1 MLTLHHIEVSP
12 CLSLSLPSG
21 QHIHMY
27 ICTSSSS
34 PHLSGSGRSRTLW
47 ESRVEVETR
56 GPHPAPCEPR
66 HLGAACWSQELG
78 PPDQIRPESKNQ

>member
-1 MLTLHHIEVSP
+1 MLTLHHTEVAP
-12 CLSLSLPSG
+12 CLSLSLLSG

-27 ICTSSSS
+27 VHHTASR
-34 PHLSGSGRSRTLW
+34 PHLSGSGRTLW
-47 ESRVEVETR
+47 ASREEAETR
-56 GPHPAPCEPR
+56 GPHPEPCEPR